1 MTKNMNISI
10 SMTSDPEARRMAPA
24 GATAAVDEVEV
35 VKANTVGGE
44 LKKVLKATQPQSGSP
59 LVDLVDTDSD
69 DCEVERRKEE
79 AAVVKFPQ
87 LILPHI

>member
-1 MTKNMNISI
+1 
-10 SMTSDPEARRMAPA
+10 MTSDPEARRTAPA

-44 LKKVLKATQPQSGSP
+44 LNELKKVLTATQPQSGSP

-87 LILPHI
+87 LILSHI